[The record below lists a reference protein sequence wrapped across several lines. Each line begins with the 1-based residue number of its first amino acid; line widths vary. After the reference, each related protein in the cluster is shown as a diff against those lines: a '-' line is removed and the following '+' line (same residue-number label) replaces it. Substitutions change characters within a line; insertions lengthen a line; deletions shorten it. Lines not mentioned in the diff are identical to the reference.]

1 MENLEMFEDI
11 LGASDMTQEEIKE
24 VFLKSFDEAIRVI
37 EKHMG
42 EEEGKEFGEF
52 VKEYQEELIQMHFDH
67 FTHEELVYLVKLE
80 TDPVLLKIRDFQQNI
95 MAPKMEKHI
104 ADFIDKK
111 AKERYGEQI
120 DAMKAMEDDGW
131 SVNN

>member
-1 MENLEMFEDI
+1 MFSDI
-11 LGASDMTQEEIKE
+11 LGQSDMTQEEIRE

-42 EEEGKEFGEF
+42 EDEGKEFGEF
-52 VKEYQEELIQMHFDH
+52 VKEYQDEMIQIHFDH
-67 FTHEELVYLVKLE
+67 FTHDELVYLVKLE

-104 ADFIDKK
+104 TDFIDKK

-131 SVNN
+131 SVAD

>member
-1 MENLEMFEDI
+1 MENLEMFSDI
-11 LGASDMTQEEIKE
+11 LGQSDMTQEEIRE

-42 EEEGKEFGEF
+42 EDEGKEFGEF
-52 VKEYQEELIQMHFDH
+52 VKEYQDEMIQIHFDH
-67 FTHEELVYLVKLE
+67 FTHDELVYLVKLE

-104 ADFIDKK
+104 TDFIDKK

-120 DAMKAMEDDGW
+120 DVMKAMEDDGW
-131 SVNN
+131 SVAD

>member
-1 MENLEMFEDI
+1 MENLEMFSDI
-11 LGASDMTQEEIKE
+11 LGQSDMTQEEIRE

-42 EEEGKEFGEF
+42 EDEGKEFGEF
-52 VKEYQEELIQMHFDH
+52 VKEYQDEMIQIHFDH
-67 FTHEELVYLVKLE
+67 FTHDELVYLVKLE

-104 ADFIDKK
+104 TDFIDKK

-131 SVNN
+131 SVAD

>member
-52 VKEYQEELIQMHFDH
+52 VKEYQEELVQMHFDH